1 MKLENKH
8 SHHRVGFLALV
19 CIVVWVAGCDRA
31 ESWEARRNQLVPSRS
46 RHSVRM
52 PTVHNRRALVTASM
66 SQQSPAPPTPIRL
79 EAEKV
84 PEPEHDRSAASSL
97 GAEVA
102 KPSYPSA
109 EAAYRDKNWER
120 ATQLYRNRTERSPNL
135 GWNHYMLG
143 LSAWRAGLLAESQS
157 AFARVLELD
166 PSHTKSMLNLSRVL
180 LEDGRPHNAL
190 RYVESV
196 LANNPR
202 SSVAYRV
209 LGEVHEALGSDQR
222 AINSYRKALAL
233 HDQDVWAMNRLGMV
247 LSREGRHQEALPP
260 LARAV
265 ELRRDVA
272 SLQIDLGLALERA
285 GHYYS
290 AGSRYKAALAIDRT
304 NEVAALGVARVKQ
317 LNEPPGPRWVDLGML
332 AKKFVD
338 GLEEERSALATEN
351 ASGPEQNV
359 SGPEG
364 AVADGDRSQDTES
377 VSQGGS

>member
-1 MKLENKH
+1 MKLNKH

-166 PSHTKSMLNLSRVL
+166 PSHTKSMLNLSRVATR
-180 LEDGRPHNAL
+180 GWAT
-190 RYVESV
+190 
-196 LANNPR
+196 A
-202 SSVAYRV
+202 
-209 LGEVHEALGSDQR
+209 QR
-222 AINSYRKALAL
+222 LAL
-233 HDQDVWAMNRLGMV
+233 C
-247 LSREGRHQEALPP
+247 
-260 LARAV
+260 
-265 ELRRDVA
+265 
-272 SLQIDLGLALERA
+272 
-285 GHYYS
+285 
-290 AGSRYKAALAIDRT
+290 
-304 NEVAALGVARVKQ
+304 
-317 LNEPPGPRWVDLGML
+317 
-332 AKKFVD
+332 
-338 GLEEERSALATEN
+338 
-351 ASGPEQNV
+351 
-359 SGPEG
+359 
-364 AVADGDRSQDTES
+364 
-377 VSQGGS
+377 